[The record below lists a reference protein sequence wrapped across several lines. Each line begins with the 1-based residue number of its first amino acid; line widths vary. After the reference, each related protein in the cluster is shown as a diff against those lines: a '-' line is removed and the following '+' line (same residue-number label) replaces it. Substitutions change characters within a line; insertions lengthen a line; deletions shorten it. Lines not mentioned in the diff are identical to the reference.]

1 HPRTCTP
8 SQVLRARPVAE
19 TEGSRDGSSVRRRR
33 AISGV
38 TLVRGNWYRSQGI
51 QDQALPGLRN
61 MATRKRFAVCLR
73 NEGYE
78 ASLERRKI
86 YEVIP
91 DFEAAKHDQLRVVDE
106 SGEDYLYPE
115 NY

>member
-1 HPRTCTP
+1 
-8 SQVLRARPVAE
+8 
-19 TEGSRDGSSVRRRR
+19 
-33 AISGV
+33 
-38 TLVRGNWYRSQGI
+38 
-51 QDQALPGLRN
+51 

-91 DFEAAKHDQLRVVDE
+91 DFEAAKHEQIRVVDE

-115 NY
+115 SYFAEIELPQPLRRAILASA